1 MKVNHAYWKTGKHL
15 YCEIIYFLWGKFSLT
30 PFLLLFH
37 VDGLVFLWIYLYDKG
52 INSDVS

>member
-1 MKVNHAYWKTGKHL
+1 MHIGKHL
-15 YCEIIYFLWGKFSLT
+15 YCEIIYFIWDKFSLT